1 LDCFSSKPIGKCIFF
16 GKATLKGFKRLLGRR
31 KHFLKCF
38 FLIQQIPWKKQARAL
53 SLILA
58 LISSLREVAGRRV
71 VDVVVEVVDGVV
83 VDEFPLGN
91 LSSSSL
97 QIPWKKQSIT
107 FCLSLCLAS
116 LERDGRAVVVVVVVV
131 IVDTDSVVGL
141 VYTSF

>member
-1 LDCFSSKPIGKCIFF
+1 
-16 GKATLKGFKRLLGRR
+16 
-31 KHFLKCF
+31 
-38 FLIQQIPWKKQARAL
+38 
-53 SLILA
+53 
-58 LISSLREVAGRRV
+58 V

-116 LERDGRAVVVVVVVV
+116 LERVGRAVVVVVVVV
-131 IVDTDSVVGL
+131 VATDSVVGL